1 MNTKQKKALYESIM
15 KNVAKTVKKNLN
27 ESFGDTNKTRAITL
41 VSLIDNDNIL
51 QSDLTKAFINN
62 ADAQNY
68 FTDLFRE
75 ICEEN
80 GMTCTDDNMDE
91 LDAAIDNGFFIF
103 SDGTTITINEITL
116 KY

>member
-1 MNTKQKKALYESIM
+1 MNTRNKKALYESIM
-15 KNVAKTVKKNLN
+15 KSVAKTVKKSLN

-62 ADAQNY
+62 TDAQNY

>member
-1 MNTKQKKALYESIM
+1 MNTKQKKVLYESIM
-15 KNVAKTVKKNLN
+15 KNVAKTVKKSLN
-27 ESFGDTNKTRAITL
+27 ESFGDINKTRAITL
-41 VSLIDNDNIL
+41 VSVIDNDNIL

>member
-41 VSLIDNDNIL
+41 VSVIDNDNIL
-51 QSDLTKAFINN
+51 QSDRTKAFINN
-62 ADAQNY
+62 TDAQNY

-75 ICEEN
+75 IGEEN
-80 GMTCTDDNMDE
+80 DMTGTDNDMDE
-91 LDAAIDNGFFIF
+91 LDDAIDNGFFIF

>member
-1 MNTKQKKALYESIM
+1 MNTRQKKVLYESIM

-27 ESFGDTNKTRAITL
+27 ESFGDTNKTRTIIL

-51 QSDLTKAFINN
+51 QSDRTKAFINN
-62 ADAQNY
+62 TDAQNY

-75 ICEEN
+75 IGEEN
-80 GMTCTDDNMDE
+80 GMTGTDNDMDE
-91 LDAAIDNGFFIF
+91 LDDAIDNGFFIF